1 MTAKIE
7 GPTNSHSLALIDGS
21 KGKSNTNPST
31 RRFSLSSL
39 MSLQD
44 EEFNVLQEDA
54 GEPGEHEEEHEDM
67 LV

>member
-1 MTAKIE
+1 
-7 GPTNSHSLALIDGS
+7 
-21 KGKSNTNPST
+21 
-31 RRFSLSSL
+31 

-54 GEPGEHEEEHEDM
+54 GEPGEHEEEHEDR